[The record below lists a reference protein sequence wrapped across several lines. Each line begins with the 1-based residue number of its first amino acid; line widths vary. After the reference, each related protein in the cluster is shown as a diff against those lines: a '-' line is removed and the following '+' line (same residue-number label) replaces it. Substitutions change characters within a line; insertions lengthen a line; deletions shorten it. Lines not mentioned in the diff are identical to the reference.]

1 MGTAATP
8 EQQSAAAALGSEKWA
23 ELVSFTPLGAGYLET
38 HRNFFRVNH
47 PHRIT
52 HLRVNMFPDG
62 GIARMRVHGTIRRD
76 WSKVEPTEVVDLAA
90 ATSGGTVLSVSNSH
104 YGMHTNLIAPNRG
117 VNMGDGWET
126 RRRKDR

>member
-1 MGTAATP
+1 MLAMGTAATP
-8 EQQSAAAALGSEKWA
+8 EQQSAAAALGSEKWV

-62 GIARMRVHGTIRRD
+62 GIMRVRAIGQA
-76 WSKVEPTEVVDLAA
+76 VEPMPPEEAS
-90 ATSGGTVLSVSNSH
+90 TSQV
-104 YGMHTNLIAPNRG
+104 
-117 VNMGDGWET
+117 
-126 RRRKDR
+126 